1 MGLSEEVGVY
11 LEALDAGD
19 MVLNTAYAAEA
30 DPENHLLREQIIAA
44 AFKVIQMFPEKNIQ
58 WNTMPDLLRVEEN
71 EFLANIMEWFSQI
84 HKEGT
89 DRILSLL
96 EKAEELPGEMAQRID
111 RHISRHLMDND
122 SRVSYLLQLSR
133 CCAATL
139 PEQSYYWTL
148 EAFRLQPQEAPGPN
162 GPYTLQMQ
170 NVSEQHVFDRCPICG
185 GVGKPYYRAFTYRY
199 ISYETTCEPVK
210 LWMKCE
216 SCSNLYTYHFP
227 KTFLESGQSV
237 RKIMPQA
244 GSNNTRI
251 ADANILHIWGEIL
264 SSLSSMTSGKS
275 VLEIGIGNG
284 ECSAAALELGYQVE
298 SVEIVEEKAQTI
310 ANLLQM
316 DVWCCDFLC
325 FDTDRRYSMII
336 MGDVIEHVFSP
347 EAALRK
353 VYELLEEDGVLWLS
367 TPNYESAFS
376 RFAKFTDTM
385 WCVPWHITYFSYK
398 GMKILAEKCGF
409 EIEKYTISCRYKGSM
424 ELILK
429 KRRGAEA

>member
-19 MVLNTAYAAEA
+19 MLLNAAQAAEA
-30 DPENHLLREQIIAA
+30 DPENHQLKEQIIAA
-44 AFKVIQMFPEKNIQ
+44 AFKVTQMFPEKKMQ
-58 WNTMPDLLRVEEN
+58 WNTILDMLRAEEN
-71 EFLANIMEWFSQI
+71 DFLSHIMEWFSQV

-89 DRILSLL
+89 DKILSLL
-96 EKAEELPGEMAQRID
+96 EKAGELPGEMALRID
-111 RHISRHLMDND
+111 EHISRHPMDND
-122 SRVSYLLQLSR
+122 SKADYLLQLAER
-133 CCAATL
+133 CAATL
-139 PEQSYYWTL
+139 PEQSYDWTL
-148 EAFRLQPQEAPGPN
+148 EAFRLQPPVAPGPT
-162 GPYTLQMQ
+162 GPYTLQLQ
-170 NVSEQHVFDRCPICG
+170 NVSEQHIFDHCPICD
-185 GVGKPYYRAFTYRY
+185 GVGKPYFRALTYRY
-199 ISYETTCEPVK
+199 VSYEQICEPVK

-216 SCSNLYTYHFP
+216 SCGNLYTYHFP
-227 KTFLESGQSV
+227 ETFLESGKSV

-244 GSNNTRI
+244 NSHNTRI
-251 ADANILHIWGEIL
+251 VDLTNLHIWGEIL

-310 ANLLQM
+310 ANLLEM
-316 DVWCCDFLC
+316 DIWCCDFLC
-325 FDTDRRYSMII
+325 FDTERRYSMII

-398 GMKILAEKCGF
+398 GMKTLAEKCGF
-409 EIEKYTISCRYKGSM
+409 EIEKYTISSRYKGSM

-429 KRRGAEA
+429 KREE